1 VTFSRAFRTVT
12 RYKHSIMSKDAKQVT
27 SGVRLRVAQR
37 SQVVWAAGCLDDR
50 LPPQHQARTIWAV
63 VEALD
68 LSAFEQPIK
77 ARDGVCGRDR
87 TDPRILVT
95 LWLYATVR
103 GIGSAR
109 ELARLCQ
116 EGRPYEWIC
125 GGVTVNH
132 RLLGDFRTDHG
143 DALDGL
149 FTNVIATLVKQGLVK
164 VKRISQDGL
173 RVRASAG
180 SSSFRRGSTLATL
193 RGEAAERVEQ
203 LRALLEDPAR
213 SAGLSARQRAAKAR
227 AVDERLARIEE
238 ARKLIPRLQA
248 RQERSAR
255 RLSKRQQGEQQK
267 EPRASTSDGEAM
279 RMKMGDGG
287 YRPALNV
294 QLACDTDSRAIV
306 GVSVTN
312 EGVDYEQSEPMRAQV
327 QRRTGR
333 RIDEHLYDGGYVKTD
348 GIERADA
355 QGVTVYAPPKPP
367 KNNAQRGDGS
377 VPRKGDGQAIVRWRE
392 RMGSDAG
399 KAVYKQRASTSETV
413 NAQMRRSG
421 LVQLTVRGVGKV
433 TCVAL
438 WSALAYNVVLFAT
451 ALRG

>member
-1 VTFSRAFRTVT
+1 MAM
-12 RYKHSIMSKDAKQVT
+12 RYKHRIMSKDAKRVK
-27 SGVRLRVAQR
+27 SGVRLRVAER
-37 SQVVWAAGCLDDR
+37 SQVVWEAQCLDDR
-50 LPPQHQARTIWAV
+50 LPPQHRARTIWAV

-68 LSAFEQPIK
+68 LSAFERPIK
-77 ARDGVCGRDR
+77 ARDGVPGRDS
-87 TDPRILVT
+87 TDPRILVS
-95 LWLYATVR
+95 LWLYASVR

-109 ELARLCQ
+109 EVARLCQ
-116 EGRPYEWIC
+116 ESKPYEWIC

-132 RLLGDFRTDHG
+132 RLLSDFRTDHG

-149 FTNVIATLVKQGLVK
+149 FSNVIATLVKKGLVK

-180 SSSFRRGSTLATL
+180 SSSFRRGSTLEKL
-193 RGEAAERVEQ
+193 RVEAAEHVKQ
-203 LRALLEDPAR
+203 LRALLDDPAQ
-213 SAGLSARQRAAKAR
+213 SAGLSAKKRAARKR
-227 AVDERLARIEE
+227 SVKERLARIEE
-238 ARKLIPRLQA
+238 ARKLIPKLQK
-248 RQERSAR
+248 RQEKSAR
-255 RLSKRQQGEQQK
+255 RLSKKQQSEQQK
-267 EPRASTSDGEAM
+267 EPRASTTDGEAM

-294 QLACDTDSRAIV
+294 QLACDTESRAVV

-312 EGVDYEQSEPMRAQV
+312 EAVDYEQSEPMREQV
-327 QRRTGR
+327 QQRTGQK
-333 RIDEHLYDGGYVKTD
+333 IEEHLYDGGYVKTEA
-348 GIERADA
+348 IERADA

-367 KNNAQRGDGS
+367 KNKEQRGDEF
-377 VPRKGDGQAIVRWRE
+377 VPRKGDSPAIVQWRE

-399 KAVYKQRASTSETV
+399 KQVYKERASTSETA

-421 LVQLTVRGVGKV
+421 LAQLTVRGIGKA